1 MKRISLLAGILLF
14 NLAVHAQKSAFPGHY
29 NGSKM
34 EIAQEIMILPD
45 GRFLFSMSYGSVD
58 RLIVGKWTETGGK
71 LSLKEEK
78 AVADPF
84 LIFGRHDSKAEKGK
98 LFTFKGYAENT
109 SVSLSLEDA
118 FDANSFQLLHLRDQS
133 TFSRSNSLNV
143 TSKPVNKFFL
153 SKGVYGPSEE
163 DNNVVY
169 TFIPPADWNDLILY
183 YNPQAEV
190 PPVNLQAVLK
200 NDSLFLAEEGGE
212 ESYFAVKKELSKEV
226 NLAKFDSYFL
236 NAGVPDSLSLP
247 DSTGNRHTY
256 HQLKSTENFQSKLN
270 IPDHEAYFKRED
282 EAGDS
287 VIDQVQT
294 TPVTTEGISIP
305 PPKAMTPAKQ
315 KKTKRSVKKKAL

>member
-1 MKRISLLAGILLF
+1 MKKINLLIGMLVL
-14 NLAVHAQKSAFPGHY
+14 NLAVHAQKSVFPGRY

-45 GRFLFSMSYGSVD
+45 GRFLFSLSYGSVD
-58 RLIVGKWTETGGK
+58 RMIVGKWPETGGK

-78 AVADPF
+78 AAADPF
-84 LIFGRHDSKAEKGK
+84 LVFGRHNSKAEKGK

-109 SVSLSLEDA
+109 SVALS
-118 FDANSFQLLHLRDQS
+118 FDDVFEANSFQLLHLRDQS

-143 TSKPVNKFFL
+143 TSRPVNKFFL
-153 SKGVYGPSEE
+153 SKGIYGPSEE
-163 DNNVVY
+163 DNNMVY
-169 TFIPPADWNDLILY
+169 TFVPSADWNDFILY

-200 NDSLFLAEEGGE
+200 NDSLFLAEEGGV
-212 ESYFAVKKELSKEV
+212 ESYFAVKKELSKEI
-226 NLAKFDSYFL
+226 NLTKFDSYFL

-247 DSTGNRHTY
+247 DTAGNRHIY
-256 HQLKSTENFQSKLN
+256 KQLKSTENFKSKLQ

-287 VIDQVQT
+287 VIDQVEV
-294 TPVTTEGISIP
+294 TPVAPETGLA
-305 PPKAMTPAKQ
+305 PPKATAPR
-315 KKTKRSVKKKAL
+315 KKTAKKPIKKKAR

>member
-1 MKRISLLAGILLF
+1 MKKINLLIGMLVL
-14 NLAVHAQKSAFPGHY
+14 NLAVHAQKSVFPGRY

-45 GRFLFSMSYGSVD
+45 GRFLFSLSYGSVD
-58 RLIVGKWTETGGK
+58 RMIVGKWTETGGK

-78 AVADPF
+78 AAADPF
-84 LIFGRHDSKAEKGK
+84 LVFGRHNSKAEKGK

-109 SVSLSLEDA
+109 SVALS
-118 FDANSFQLLHLRDQS
+118 FDDVFEANSFQLLHLRDQS

-143 TSKPVNKFFL
+143 TSRPVNKFFL
-153 SKGVYGPSEE
+153 SKGIYGPSEE
-163 DNNVVY
+163 DNNMVY
-169 TFIPPADWNDLILY
+169 TFVPSADWNDFILY

-200 NDSLFLAEEGGE
+200 NDSLFLAEEGGV
-212 ESYFAVKKELSKEV
+212 ESYFAVKKELSKEI
-226 NLAKFDSYFL
+226 NLTKFDSYFL

-247 DSTGNRHTY
+247 DTAGNRHIY
-256 HQLKSTENFQSKLN
+256 KQLKSTENFKSKLQ

-287 VIDQVQT
+287 VIDQVEV
-294 TPVTTEGISIP
+294 TPVAPETGLA
-305 PPKAMTPAKQ
+305 PPKATAPR
-315 KKTKRSVKKKAL
+315 KKTAKKPIKKKAR

>member
-1 MKRISLLAGILLF
+1 MKRISLITGMLLF
-14 NLAVHAQKSAFPGHY
+14 NLAVHAQKSAFPGSY

-45 GRFLFSMSYGSVD
+45 GRFLFSLSYGSVD
-58 RLIVGKWTETGGK
+58 RLIVGKWTEAGGK

-78 AVADPF
+78 AAADPF
-84 LIFGRHDSKAEKGK
+84 LIFGRHNNTAEKGK

-109 SVSLSLEDA
+109 SVAVSFDDA

-143 TSKPVNKFFL
+143 TSRPVNKFFL

-163 DNNVVY
+163 DNNIVY
-169 TFIPPADWNDLILY
+169 TFVPSANWNDFILY

-190 PPVNLQAVLK
+190 SPVNLQAVLR

-212 ESYFAVKKELSKEV
+212 ESYFAVKKELSKEID
-226 NLAKFDSYFL
+226 LTKFDSYFL

-247 DSTGNRHTY
+247 DTAGNRHIY
-256 HQLKSTENFQSKLN
+256 KQLKSTENFKSKLQ

-282 EAGDS
+282 EAGDAA
-287 VIDQVQT
+287 IDQVDV
-294 TPVTTEGISIP
+294 TPVTTKIIP
-305 PPKAMTPAKQ
+305 APPKITAPEKKSAK
-315 KKTKRSVKKKAL
+315 KPIKKKAR

>member
-1 MKRISLLAGILLF
+1 MKKISLLAGMLLL
-14 NLAVHAQKSAFPGHY
+14 NLVLHAQKSVFPGRY

-45 GRFLFSMSYGSVD
+45 GRFLFSLSYGSVD
-58 RLIVGKWTETGGK
+58 RMIVGKWTEAAGK

-84 LIFGRHDSKAEKGK
+84 LVFGRHDSKAEKGK

-109 SVSLSLEDA
+109 SVAVSFDDA
-118 FDANSFQLLHLRDQS
+118 FEANSFQLLHLRDQS

-169 TFIPPADWNDLILY
+169 TFVPSASWNDFILY

-190 PPVNLQAVLK
+190 PLVNLQAVLK

-212 ESYFAVKKELSKEV
+212 ESYFAVKKELSKETDL
-226 NLAKFDSYFL
+226 NKFDSYFL

-247 DSTGNRHTY
+247 DTAGNRHIY
-256 HQLKSTENFQSKLN
+256 KQLKSTENFKSKLN

-282 EAGDS
+282 EAGDPGMDE
-287 VIDQVQT
+287 VQV
-294 TPVTTEGISIP
+294 TPVAEAVELAPLKTTAP
-305 PPKAMTPAKQ
+305 KQ
-315 KKTKRSVKKKAL
+315 KTPKKPVRKKARQ

>member
-1 MKRISLLAGILLF
+1 MKRICLLAGILLF
-14 NLAVHAQKSAFPGHY
+14 NLAVHAQKSAFPGRY

-45 GRFLFSMSYGSVD
+45 GRFLFSLSYGSVD

-71 LSLKEEK
+71 LILKEEK
-78 AVADPF
+78 TAADPF
-84 LIFGRHDSKAEKGK
+84 LIFGRHNSKAEKGK
-98 LFTFKGYAENT
+98 LFTFNGYAENT
-109 SVSLSLEDA
+109 SVAVSFDNA
-118 FDANSFQLLHLRDQS
+118 FDANNFQLLHLRDQS

-143 TSKPVNKFFL
+143 TSRPVNKFFL
-153 SKGVYGPSEE
+153 SKGIYGPSEE

-169 TFIPPADWNDLILY
+169 TFVPSADWNDFILY

-212 ESYFAVKKELSKEV
+212 ESYFAVKKELSKEID
-226 NLAKFDSYFL
+226 LTKFDSYFL

-247 DSTGNRHTY
+247 DTAGNRHIY
-256 HQLKSTENFQSKLN
+256 KQLKSSENFKSKLQ

-282 EAGDS
+282 EAGDA
-287 VIDQVQT
+287 VTDQVEV
-294 TPVTTEGISIP
+294 TPVATETRLA
-305 PPKAMTPAKQ
+305 PPKATAPG
-315 KKTKRSVKKKAL
+315 KKTAKKPIKKKAR

>member
-1 MKRISLLAGILLF
+1 MKKISLLAGMLVL
-14 NLAVHAQKSAFPGHY
+14 NLTVHAQKSVFPGRY

-45 GRFLFSMSYGSVD
+45 GRFLFSLSYGSVD
-58 RLIVGKWTETGGK
+58 RMIVGKWTEAGGK

-84 LIFGRHDSKAEKGK
+84 LVFGRHDSKAEKGK

-109 SVSLSLEDA
+109 SVAVSFDDA
-118 FDANSFQLLHLRDQS
+118 FEANSFQLLHLRDQS
-133 TFSRSNSLNV
+133 TFNRSNSLNV

-169 TFIPPADWNDLILY
+169 TFVPSASWNDFILY
-183 YNPQAEV
+183 YNSQAEV

-200 NDSLFLAEEGGE
+200 NDSLFLAEEGRE
-212 ESYFAVKKELSKEV
+212 ESYFAVKKELSKEID
-226 NLAKFDSYFL
+226 LTKFDPYFL

-247 DSTGNRHTY
+247 DSAGNKHTY
-256 HQLKSTENFQSKLN
+256 HQLKSTENFKSKLQ

-282 EAGDS
+282 ETRDA
-287 VIDQVQT
+287 VVDQIEV
-294 TPVTTEGISIP
+294 TPVATETRLA
-305 PPKAMTPAKQ
+305 PPKTTAPR
-315 KKTKRSVKKKAL
+315 KKTAKKPIKKKAH